1 MKAIVCTTYGPPEV
15 LELKE
20 VKKPVPKNNEMLI
33 RIHAAAVTSGDCR
46 CRSFNIPAHFSVL
59 TRLAMR
65 LALGLT
71 RLRKPILGLVLAG
84 EVETTGQGVTRFKAG
99 DQVFGDTGM
108 RFGAYAEYTC
118 LPENA
123 AITIKPANV
132 TYEEAA
138 AVPFGGS
145 TALYFLR
152 KGKIR
157 RGQNVL
163 IYGASGAVGT
173 SAVSLPGTS
182 GRMSP
187 GYAVPRTGIW

>member
-1 MKAIVCTTYGPPEV
+1 MKLSAGN
-15 LELKE
+15 
-20 VKKPVPKNNEMLI
+20 VK
-33 RIHAAAVTSGDCR
+33 RY
-46 CRSFNIPAHFSVL
+46 
-59 TRLAMR
+59 
-65 LALGLT
+65 
-71 RLRKPILGLVLAG
+71 RK
-84 EVETTGQGVTRFKAG
+84 G

-123 AITIKPANV
+123 AITKKPANV

-157 RGQNVL
+157 KGQNVL

-173 SAVSLPGTS
+173 SAVPASPVLWGRCHRGMQYLNLELVKSLGARSVIDYTKEDFTERDERYDIIFDAVGKTS
-182 GRMSP
+182 ESRCRKVLAGRDVRI
-187 GYAVPRTGIW
+187 GHEGACRREY